1 MKTIIKIMLV
11 FLPFVG
17 TFASTPD
24 TVYVMRS
31 GMVIY
36 KRAVKDIDSI
46 SFVNSKLIRK
56 SIVDKLAEDNSYSI
70 FYQGLVATG
79 LVDSLRADKDNS
91 YDFRKYYYIDLTYT
105 QGSGSRDELPKLRQY
120 GFTLLMES
128 DSVFQ
133 SNAINNLSDLKMYAA
148 TVYNAVYP
156 EDANITDLTNRKNS
170 LNRFIAY
177 HIINKKLSISKFI
190 DEYDVPNMLK
200 TVDMYEYLEP
210 MCPNTLIEI
219 KKERS
224 SGLTNLINTTSGSRS
239 AIRIIKQFDDKT
251 LYSGFYYGIDKIM
264 CFDAN
269 VITYLSSKRLRFDAA
284 SLFPE
289 LTNNNMRVYDP
300 AKPRSWVYP
309 NNYISRLSFSGSTR
323 VAYSNAFGGYLDYQG
338 DEIVLMGSYDFSIT
352 TPPIPAG
359 TYEVRFG
366 YLPTG
371 ARGAT
376 EIYVDGLPACAPIDF
391 RILAAD
397 PQIGYVTPG
406 SDSTDPNGFENDK
419 AMYNRGYL
427 KGPASYKDA
436 INKWYG
442 GKIARNSV
450 NSIRKIVGTF
460 TFPTAMNHQIS
471 VKSLIDGQF
480 VLDYIEF
487 IPVSAIESEDIY

>member
-1 MKTIIKIMLV
+1 
-11 FLPFVG
+11 VG

-79 LVDSLRADKDNS
+79 LVDSLRADKDTS
-91 YDFRKYYYIDLTYT
+91 YDFRKYYNIDLTYT
-105 QGSGSRDELPKLRQY
+105 QGSGSRDELPKVRQY

-128 DSVFQ
+128 DSVLK
-133 SNAINNLSDLKMYAA
+133 SNAINNLSDLKTYAA

-177 HIINKKLSISKFI
+177 HIINKKLSLQKFI

-219 KKERS
+219 RKERS
-224 SGLTNLINTTSGSRS
+224 TGLTNLINETNGSGS

-251 LYSGFYYGIDKIM
+251 LYTGFYYGIDKM
-264 CFDAN
+264 LCFDAS
-269 VITYLSSKRLRFDAA
+269 VIRYLSSKRLRFDAA

-300 AKPRSWVYP
+300 VKPRSWVYP
-309 NNYISRLSFSGSTR
+309 EGYISRLTFSERTR
-323 VAYSNAFGGYLDYQG
+323 VAYSNAFSVYLDYQG
-338 DEIVLMGSYDFSIT
+338 DEIVLMGSYDFTLT

-366 YLPTG
+366 YQPTG
-371 ARGAT
+371 ARGAA
-376 EIYVDGLPACAPIDF
+376 EIYVDGVQSGPPVDL
-391 RILAAD
+391 RILASD
-397 PQIGYVTPG
+397 PEIGYVTPG
-406 SDSTDPNGFENDK
+406 SDSSDPNGFENDK
-419 AMYNRGYL
+419 AMHNHGYM
-427 KGPASYKDA
+427 KGPASFKDA
-436 INKWYG
+436 LNKWYG
-442 GKIARNSV
+442 GRIARSSV
-450 NSIRKIVGTF
+450 NSIRRVVGTF
-460 TFPTAMNHQIS
+460 TFSTAKNHQIS

-487 IPVSAIESEDIY
+487 VPVSAIESEDIY